1 MILSVL
7 EHQKI
12 YIGKARNIS
21 KRQISFSDA
30 DAIRTIDIN
39 NKGIFKWGNR
49 YIVPQQWVGVVSLP
63 GLSLEILPKI
73 SDSYDEVFI
82 KETLLMMFKVANDIP
97 TRKNIKAKV
106 NFTKNGLV
114 EILISNYLDQI
125 EFYIRE
131 GLWNSYCKVTKN
143 LTAVKGSIDFAKQIN
158 KNIINPTRFVCKYS
172 KLDIDNDVNRIIK
185 YTMCEMKKISRDS
198 INLRKLKTFSLH
210 FEEVSDINSQVAN
223 NMKIKINRINI
234 RVKEIIEYGK
244 LFLDGYSVS
253 ISNGD
258 NYISSMLFD
267 MNKIFEKFI
276 YKNYKKIFGSNVFYQ
291 SGNNYLITD
300 KVGKIKK
307 VKLKPDMLINTSK
320 GFKMVVDTKWKIIK
334 SFAKESDVYQMNAY
348 VSSIAKTDIA
358 VLMYPKT
365 IETDIAVGD
374 YNFLNS
380 AGTKELKIRT
390 VDLSIANDEIRFKN
404 HLWDLLT

>member
-12 YIGKARNIS
+12 YIGKYRNIS

-30 DAIRTIDIN
+30 DAIRIIDIN

-49 YIVPQQWVGVVSLP
+49 YIIPQQWVGVISLP

-73 SDSYDEVFI
+73 SDSYNESFI
-82 KETLLMMFKVANDIP
+82 KETLLMMFKVAHDIP
-97 TRKNIKAKV
+97 IKKNIKARV
-106 NFTKNGLV
+106 NFIKNGLV

-131 GLWNSYCKVTKN
+131 GLFYSYCKVTKN
-143 LTAVKGSIDFAKQIN
+143 ITAVKGNIDFAKQIN
-158 KNIINPTRFVCKYS
+158 KNVLNPTRFVCKYS
-172 KLDIDNDVNRIIK
+172 KLDIDNNVNQIIK

-198 INLRKLKTFSLH
+198 INLRKLKTLSIY
-210 FEEVSDINSQVAN
+210 FEDVSDINSQIAN
-223 NMKIKINRINI
+223 NMKIQINRINI

-258 NYISSMLFD
+258 NSISSMLFD

-276 YKNYKKIFGSNVFYQ
+276 YKNYKKILGSNVFYQ

-300 KVGKIKK
+300 KFGKIKK
-307 VKLKPDMLINTSK
+307 IKLKPDMLINTPK

-348 VSSIAKTDIA
+348 VSAIAKTDTAI
-358 VLMYPKT
+358 LMYPKT
-365 IETDIAVGD
+365 TETDISVGD
-374 YNFLNS
+374 YIFLNA

-404 HLWDLLT
+404 HLRDLLT

>member
-12 YIGKARNIS
+12 YIGKSRNIS

-30 DAIRTIDIN
+30 DAIRVIDIN

-49 YIVPQQWVGVVSLP
+49 YIVPQQWVGVISLP

-73 SDSYDEVFI
+73 SDSYDERFI
-82 KETLLMMFKVANDIP
+82 KETLLMMFKVAHDIP
-97 TRKNIKAKV
+97 TKKNIKAKV

-114 EILISNYLDQI
+114 EILISNYLNQI

-131 GLWNSYCKVTKN
+131 GLLYSYCKVTKN
-143 LTAVKGSIDFAKQIN
+143 LTVVKGNIDFAKQIN
-158 KNIINPTRFVCKYS
+158 KNILNPTRFICKYS
-172 KLDIDNDVNRIIK
+172 KLDIDNNVNRIIK
-185 YTMCEMKKISRDS
+185 YTMREMKKVSRDL
-198 INLRKLKTFSLH
+198 INLRKLKTLSIY

-223 NMKIKINRINI
+223 NMNIQINRINV
-234 RVKEIIEYGK
+234 RVKEIIRYGK

-258 NYISSMLFD
+258 NSISSMLFD

-276 YKNYKKIFGSNVFYQ
+276 YKNYKKILGSNVFYQ

-307 VKLKPDMLINTSK
+307 IKLKPDMLINTPK

-348 VSSIAKTDIA
+348 VSAIAKTDTAI
-358 VLMYPKT
+358 LMYPKT
-365 IETDIAVGD
+365 IETDTAVGD
-374 YNFLNS
+374 YNFLNA
-380 AGTKELKIRT
+380 AGVKELKIRT

>member
-12 YIGKARNIS
+12 YIGKTRNIS

-30 DAIRTIDIN
+30 DAIRIIDIN

-49 YIVPQQWVGVVSLP
+49 YIVSQQWVGVISLP

-73 SDSYDEVFI
+73 SDSYDETFI
-82 KETLLMMFKVANDIP
+82 KETLLMMFKVAHDIP
-97 TRKNIKAKV
+97 TKKNIKAKV

-131 GLWNSYCKVTKN
+131 GLLYSYCKVTKN
-143 LTAVKGSIDFAKQIN
+143 TTAVKGSIDFAKQVN
-158 KNIINPTRFVCKYS
+158 KNILNPTRFVCKYS
-172 KLDIDNDVNRIIK
+172 KLDIDNNVNQIIK
-185 YTMCEMKKISRDS
+185 YTMCKMKKVSRDS
-198 INLRKLKTFSLH
+198 VNLRKLNTLRIY
-210 FEEVSDINSQVAN
+210 FEEVSNINLKAAS
-223 NMKIKINRINI
+223 NMNIQINRINV

-258 NYISSMLFD
+258 NSISSMLFD

-291 SGNNYLITD
+291 SGNNYLLSD
-300 KVGKIKK
+300 KNGKIKRI
-307 VKLKPDMLINTSK
+307 KLKPDMLINTSK

-348 VSSIAKTDIA
+348 VSAISKVDTAI
-358 VLMYPKT
+358 LMYPKT
-365 IETDIAVGD
+365 IETDTAVGD
-374 YNFLNS
+374 YIFFN
-380 AGTKELKIRT
+380 TEERKELKIRT
-390 VDLSIANDEIRFKN
+390 VDLSIANDENQFKN
-404 HLWDLLT
+404 HLCDLLT

>member
-12 YIGKARNIS
+12 YIGKTRNIS

-30 DAIRTIDIN
+30 DAIRIIDIN

-49 YIVPQQWVGVVSLP
+49 YIVPQQWVGVISLP

-73 SDSYDEVFI
+73 SDSYDESFI
-82 KETLLMMFKVANDIP
+82 KETLLMMFKVAHDIP
-97 TRKNIKAKV
+97 TKKNIKAKV

-131 GLWNSYCKVTKN
+131 GLLYSYCKVTKN

-158 KNIINPTRFVCKYS
+158 KNILNPTRFVCKYS
-172 KLDIDNDVNRIIK
+172 KLDIDNNVNQIIK
-185 YTMCEMKKISRDS
+185 YTMCEMKKVSRDS
-198 INLRKLKTFSLH
+198 INLRKLNTLSIY
-210 FEEVSDINSQVAN
+210 FEEVSNINSQVAS
-223 NMKIKINRINI
+223 NMKIQINRINV

-258 NYISSMLFD
+258 NSISSMLFD

-300 KVGKIKK
+300 KSGKIKRI
-307 VKLKPDMLINTSK
+307 KLKPDMLINTPK

-348 VSSIAKTDIA
+348 VSAISKVDTAI
-358 VLMYPKT
+358 LMYPKT
-365 IETDIAVGD
+365 IETDTAVGD
-374 YNFLNS
+374 YNFLNA

-404 HLWDLLT
+404 HLRDLLT